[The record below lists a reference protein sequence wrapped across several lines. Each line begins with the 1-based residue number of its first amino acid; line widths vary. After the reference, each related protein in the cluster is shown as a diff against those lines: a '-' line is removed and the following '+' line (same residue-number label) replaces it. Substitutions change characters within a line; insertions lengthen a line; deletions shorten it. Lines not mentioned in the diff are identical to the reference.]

1 VRHFVYVSYTRLDD
15 DDPCPLTAAKR
26 AVEGHLRAHRAGATR
41 ATPGGMTFTILRPT
55 YFMDVWLGPALGFDV
70 AGGRVTVYG
79 DGRAGVSWIALG
91 DVAQFA
97 VEAVD
102 NPAARDVSID
112 LGGPSALSY
121 ADVIAL
127 AERLRG
133 GPLEVQVVPESALE
147 ARRAAAPDALT
158 RSFAALQLAVAR
170 GGVIDMRE
178 TLRRFPIRLTPV
190 EAHLER
196 LLGPRVAAGASV

>member
-1 VRHFVYVSYTRLDD
+1 
-15 DDPCPLTAAKR
+15 
-26 AVEGHLRAHRAGATR
+26 
-41 ATPGGMTFTILRPT
+41 M
-55 YFMDVWLGPALGFDV
+55 
-70 AGGRVTVYG
+70 YG
-79 DGRAGVSWIALG
+79 SGQARVSWIALG

-102 NPAARDVSID
+102 NPAGRDASID

-121 ADVIAL
+121 ADVIAR

-133 GPLEVQVVPESALE
+133 RPLEVRVVPEAALE
-147 ARRAAAPDALT
+147 AQRAAAPDDLAQ
-158 RSFAALQLAVAR
+158 SFAALQLAVAR

-196 LLGPRVAAGASV
+196 LLGSRAAAGASV